1 MVESIIRS
9 GLLPDGN
16 QTLDRGREGNNG
28 TRTSAEV
35 LKERNRRKGLQRSGG
50 RVTERHGGIKDDVRR
65 MVQRRKQHGRDARN
79 GETIDERASEEH
91 LDIAKASMKELK
103 QIQVVL
109 KE

>member
-1 MVESIIRS
+1 MVESVIRS

-16 QTLDRGREGNNG
+16 QTLNRGREGNNG
-28 TRTSAEV
+28 TCAASEV
-35 LKERNRRKGLQRSGG
+35 LKERNRCRRLQRSDR
-50 RVTERHGGIKDDVRR
+50 RVAEGHGGIKDDVRR
-65 MVQRRKQHGRDARN
+65 MVQRRKQHGRDVRN
-79 GETIDERASEEH
+79 GETIDEKASDEH

>member
-1 MVESIIRS
+1 
-9 GLLPDGN
+9 
-16 QTLDRGREGNNG
+16 
-28 TRTSAEV
+28 
-35 LKERNRRKGLQRSGG
+35 
-50 RVTERHGGIKDDVRR
+50 